1 MSDDDDYMYRVYFKD
16 DEIQAALE
24 QQQQDHFEM
33 LMYDK
38 QEAIEDAQQY
48 VGLQTKFN
56 ITDFTPRD
64 KSKIEKPQTKKS
76 KRRNTTASVF
86 GDGDEQ
92 DLEDSDD
99 SENYKMKGKRTKIT
113 KEEAEQKM
121 HELQVSAV
129 ENDILNMINQ
139 RIESSPRYSQNSS
152 KGSDLKNKSSA
163 LAKKRKNKGSSSP
176 SKVDK

>member
-1 MSDDDDYMYRVYFKD
+1 M
-16 DEIQAALE
+16 
-24 QQQQDHFEM
+24 
-33 LMYDK
+33 
-38 QEAIEDAQQY
+38 
-48 VGLQTKFN
+48 GLQTKFN

-99 SENYKMKGKRTKIT
+99 SENYKVKGKRTKIT

-129 ENDILNMINQ
+129 ESDILNMINQ